1 MTLGPGAYKLHLS
14 HLGHEDVFS
23 HKSRTLVPIFTNKT
37 SFSQESWD
45 ESNKIMKSQ
54 KISWT
59 WGLGPRNYIWVTLAQ
74 KTYQAISS
82 EPWLKF
88 LHTGPLF
95 LKNNEINP
103 IKLWNLKKCLHLVAW
118 ALKLH
123 LGYLGPE
130 DVSNHKSRAVA
141 SIFTNETSFSPE
153 S

>member
-1 MTLGPGAYKLHLS
+1 
-14 HLGHEDVFS
+14 
-23 HKSRTLVPIFTNKT
+23 
-37 SFSQESWD
+37 
-45 ESNKIMKSQ
+45 MKSQ

-59 WGLGPRNYIWVTLAQ
+59 WVLGPRNYIWVTLAQ
-74 KTYQAISS
+74 KTCPAISS
-82 EPWLKF
+82 EPWLQF
-88 LHTGPLF
+88 LHTGPRF

-141 SIFTNETSFSPE
+141 SIFTKGPHFLQNHNMNPIRLWNFKKFHDSRVWRLETIFGLLGPKRHI
-153 S
+153 